1 MGLFPLEHEVDVVGV
16 GLVEVEEDFVPAQA
30 HRVRE
35 GDATRL
41 AEVAH
46 VLPGRHLVEVLTFF
60 TPKEALKLLHI
71 KCQII
76 ISKFFYYST
85 IIGE

>member
-16 GLVEVEEDFVPAQA
+16 GLVEVDEDFVPAQA

-35 GDATRL
+35 GNAARF

-46 VLPGRHLVEVLTFF
+46 VLRRRHLVAVRTFLS
-60 TPKEALKLLHI
+60 PRNNR
-71 KCQII
+71 
-76 ISKFFYYST
+76 
-85 IIGE
+85 